1 MANEEKKK
9 FKDTVVGKLFQPKKK
24 EEAPAAKK
32 SFGDAFKE
40 ARKAQG
46 ADGEF
51 SWNGKK
57 YNTKYKEE
65 VGLKTS
71 PVPKPRPTKSA
82 EPGPVAKKG
91 QTESAAPSALAT
103 TTTSLTGRGKA
114 PGSSGLRPVV
124 TNQRG
129 PSSRPVLKTSK
140 LPTDAKIDAK
150 DKSGRSQKGRPIRK
164 LPPKVAKL
172 DKVPKVEVPET
183 KEAPKDKSGRSQK
196 GRPVVRTSVPKV
208 VNIQPKDKSGRGPS
222 SRPVLK
228 TSVPKVV
235 NVKLKDKSGRSQKG
249 RPVLK
254 TDVPKVT
261 KVTKVD
267 KSGRGPKTRPVVK
280 TTVPKVT
287 TPKVPKVTTRTSG
300 PKTRP
305 VLKLTPEMR
314 VQPQQL
320 TDTSD
325 IKDKLKGGAFSSA
338 LKLVAKRVPFLGA
351 LVPDKMGDGTIK
363 SGVIEKAKEMDRLK
377 KKRRPTPDGQK
388 TPGQPEPQPEK
399 QSGFRG
405 PRGETKLEMR
415 KKGYFW
421 NQSDKEWK
429 KTQESEARTGM
440 KYGGR
445 VQSKAYGGR
454 IKTTNKSRGGGAA
467 TKGTS
472 FKGSF

>member
-82 EPGPVAKKG
+82 EPDPVAKKG

-103 TTTSLTGRGKA
+103 TTTSLTGRGNA
-114 PGSSGLRPVV
+114 PGSSGLKPVV
-124 TNQRG
+124 TNRRG
-129 PSSRPVLKTSK
+129 PSTRPVLKTSK
-140 LPTDAKIDAK
+140 LPTDAKK
-150 DKSGRSQKGRPIRK
+150 
-164 LPPKVAKL
+164 PPA
-172 DKVPKVEVPET
+172 PKAD
-183 KEAPKDKSGRSQK
+183 APKDKSGRSQK
-196 GRPVVRTSVPKV
+196 GRPVVKTSVPKV

-314 VQPQQL
+314 VQPKA
-320 TDTSD
+320 TDMSD
-325 IKDKLKGGAFSSA
+325 VKDKLKGNLLSSA
-338 LKLVAKRVPFLGA
+338 LKAVSKRVPFLGA

-445 VQSKAYGGR
+445 VQSKAHGGR

>member
-71 PVPKPRPTKSA
+71 PVPKPRPKKSA
-82 EPGPVAKKG
+82 EPDPVAKKG

-103 TTTSLTGRGKA
+103 TTTSLTGRGNA
-114 PGSSGLRPVV
+114 PGSSGLKPVV
-124 TNQRG
+124 TNRRG
-129 PSSRPVLKTSK
+129 PSTRPVLKTSK
-140 LPTDAKIDAK
+140 LPTDAKIDA
-150 DKSGRSQKGRPIRK
+150 
-164 LPPKVAKL
+164 
-172 DKVPKVEVPET
+172 
-183 KEAPKDKSGRSQK
+183 KDKSGRSQK

-261 KVTKVD
+261 KVTKMD
-267 KSGRGPKTRPVVK
+267 KSGRGQKTRHVR

-287 TPKVPKVTTRTSG
+287 APKVQK
-300 PKTRP
+300 
-305 VLKLTPEMR
+305 
-314 VQPQQL
+314 L

-338 LKLVAKRVPFLGA
+338 LKLFAKKVPYLGS

-445 VQSKAYGGR
+445 VQSKAHGGR

>member
-71 PVPKPRPTKSA
+71 PVPKPRPKKSA
-82 EPGPVAKKG
+82 EPDPVAKKG

-103 TTTSLTGRGKA
+103 TTTSLTGRGNA
-114 PGSSGLRPVV
+114 PGSSGLKPVV
-124 TNQRG
+124 TNRRG
-129 PSSRPVLKTSK
+129 PSTRPVLKTSK
-140 LPTDAKIDAK
+140 LPTDAKK
-150 DKSGRSQKGRPIRK
+150 
-164 LPPKVAKL
+164 PPA
-172 DKVPKVEVPET
+172 PKAD
-183 KEAPKDKSGRSQK
+183 APKDKSGRSQK

-235 NVKLKDKSGRSQKG
+235 NVKLKDNSGRSQKG

-261 KVTKVD
+261 KLDKVD

-338 LKLVAKRVPFLGA
+338 LKLFAKRVPFLGS

-445 VQSKAYGGR
+445 VQSKAHGGR

>member
-82 EPGPVAKKG
+82 EPDPVAKKG

-103 TTTSLTGRGKA
+103 TTTSLTGRGNA
-114 PGSSGLRPVV
+114 PGSSGLKPVV
-124 TNQRG
+124 TNRRG
-129 PSSRPVLKTSK
+129 PSTRPVLKTSK
-140 LPTDAKIDAK
+140 LPTDAKK
-150 DKSGRSQKGRPIRK
+150 
-164 LPPKVAKL
+164 PPA
-172 DKVPKVEVPET
+172 PKAD
-183 KEAPKDKSGRSQK
+183 APKDKSGRSQK
-196 GRPVVRTSVPKV
+196 GRPVVKTSVPKV
-208 VNIQPKDKSGRGPS
+208 VNVQPKDKSGRGPS

-314 VQPQQL
+314 VQPKA
-320 TDTSD
+320 TDMSD
-325 IKDKLKGGAFSSA
+325 VKDKLKGNLLSSA
-338 LKLVAKRVPFLGA
+338 LKAVSKRVPFLGA

-445 VQSKAYGGR
+445 VQSKAHGGR

-467 TKGTS
+467 TKGTG

>member
-82 EPGPVAKKG
+82 EPDPVAKKG

-103 TTTSLTGRGKA
+103 TTTSLTGRGNA
-114 PGSSGLRPVV
+114 PGSSGLKPVV
-124 TNQRG
+124 TNRRG
-129 PSSRPVLKTSK
+129 PSTRPVLKTSK

-267 KSGRGPKTRPVVK
+267 KSGRGQKTRHVR
-280 TTVPKVT
+280 TTVPKVAA
-287 TPKVPKVTTRTSG
+287 PKVPKVTTRTSG

-314 VQPQQL
+314 VQPQKL

-325 IKDKLKGGAFSSA
+325 IKDKLKGNLLSSA
-338 LKLVAKRVPFLGA
+338 LKAVSKRVPFLGA

-445 VQSKAYGGR
+445 VQSKAHGGR

>member
-71 PVPKPRPTKSA
+71 PVPKPRPKKSA
-82 EPGPVAKKG
+82 EPDPVAKKG

-103 TTTSLTGRGKA
+103 TTTSLTGRGNA
-114 PGSSGLRPVV
+114 PGSSGLKPVV
-124 TNQRG
+124 TNRRG
-129 PSSRPVLKTSK
+129 PSTRPVLKTSK
-140 LPTDAKIDAK
+140 LPTDAKK
-150 DKSGRSQKGRPIRK
+150 
-164 LPPKVAKL
+164 PPA
-172 DKVPKVEVPET
+172 PKAD
-183 KEAPKDKSGRSQK
+183 APKDKSGRSQK

-235 NVKLKDKSGRSQKG
+235 NVKLKDNSGRSQKG

-338 LKLVAKRVPFLGA
+338 LKLFAKRVPFLGS

-445 VQSKAYGGR
+445 VQSKAHGGR

-467 TKGTS
+467 TKGTG

>member
-71 PVPKPRPTKSA
+71 PVPKPRPKKSA
-82 EPGPVAKKG
+82 EPDPVAKKG

-103 TTTSLTGRGKA
+103 TTTSLTGRGNA
-114 PGSSGLRPVV
+114 PGSSGLKPVV

-129 PSSRPVLKTSK
+129 PSSRPVLRTSK

-150 DKSGRSQKGRPIRK
+150 DKSGRSQKGRP
-164 LPPKVAKL
+164 
-172 DKVPKVEVPET
+172 
-183 KEAPKDKSGRSQK
+183 
-196 GRPVVRTSVPKV
+196 VVKTSVPKV
-208 VNIQPKDKSGRGPS
+208 VNIQPKDKSGRGPN

-261 KVTKVD
+261 KLDKVPKVETKESAKD
-267 KSGRGPKTRPVVK
+267 KSGRGQKTRHVRIPSKVAAPKVQK
-280 TTVPKVT
+280 LDKSGRGQKTRHVRTTVPKVT
-287 TPKVPKVTTRTSG
+287 ATKVQK
-300 PKTRP
+300 
-305 VLKLTPEMR
+305 
-314 VQPQQL
+314 L

-325 IKDKLKGGAFSSA
+325 IKDKLKGNLLSSA
-338 LKLVAKRVPFLGA
+338 LKVGLRRVPYLGA
-351 LVPDKMGDGTIK
+351 LVPDKMGDGTRK
-363 SGVIEKAKEMDRLK
+363 TGVEEKQAKYNRDK

-440 KYGGR
+440 KSGGR
-445 VQSKAYGGR
+445 VQSKAHGGR

-467 TKGTS
+467 TKGTG

>member
-71 PVPKPRPTKSA
+71 PVPKPRPKKSA
-82 EPGPVAKKG
+82 EPDPVAKKG

-103 TTTSLTGRGKA
+103 TTTSLTGRGNA
-114 PGSSGLRPVV
+114 PGSSGLKPVV
-124 TNQRG
+124 TNRRG
-129 PSSRPVLKTSK
+129 PSTRPVLKTSK
-140 LPTDAKIDAK
+140 LPTDAKK
-150 DKSGRSQKGRPIRK
+150 
-164 LPPKVAKL
+164 PPA
-172 DKVPKVEVPET
+172 PKAD
-183 KEAPKDKSGRSQK
+183 APKDKSGRSQK

-261 KVTKVD
+261 KLDKVD
-267 KSGRGPKTRPVVK
+267 KSGRGQKTRHVR
-280 TTVPKVT
+280 TTVPKVAA
-287 TPKVPKVTTRTSG
+287 PKVPKVTTRTSG

-305 VLKLTPEMR
+305 VLKTTVPKVAAPK
-314 VQPQQL
+314 VQKL

-338 LKLVAKRVPFLGA
+338 LKLFAKRVPFLGS

-445 VQSKAYGGR
+445 VQSKAHGGR

>member
-82 EPGPVAKKG
+82 EPDPVAKKG

-103 TTTSLTGRGKA
+103 TTTSLTGRGNA
-114 PGSSGLRPVV
+114 PGSSGLKPVV
-124 TNQRG
+124 TNRRG
-129 PSSRPVLKTSK
+129 PSTRPVLKTSK
-140 LPTDAKIDAK
+140 LPTDAKK
-150 DKSGRSQKGRPIRK
+150 
-164 LPPKVAKL
+164 PPA
-172 DKVPKVEVPET
+172 PKAD
-183 KEAPKDKSGRSQK
+183 APKDKSGRSQK
-196 GRPVVRTSVPKV
+196 GRPVVKTSVPKV
-208 VNIQPKDKSGRGPS
+208 ANVQPKDKSGRGPN

-338 LKLVAKRVPFLGA
+338 LKLFAKRVPFLGS

-445 VQSKAYGGR
+445 VQSKAHGGR

>member
-82 EPGPVAKKG
+82 EPDPVAKKG

-103 TTTSLTGRGKA
+103 TTTSLTGRGNA
-114 PGSSGLRPVV
+114 PGSSGLKPVV
-124 TNQRG
+124 TNRRG
-129 PSSRPVLKTSK
+129 PSTRPVLKTSK
-140 LPTDAKIDAK
+140 LPTDAKK
-150 DKSGRSQKGRPIRK
+150 
-164 LPPKVAKL
+164 PPA
-172 DKVPKVEVPET
+172 PKAD
-183 KEAPKDKSGRSQK
+183 APKDKSGRSQK
-196 GRPVVRTSVPKV
+196 GRPVVKTSVPKV

-338 LKLVAKRVPFLGA
+338 LKLFAKRVPFLGS

-445 VQSKAYGGR
+445 VQSKAHGGR

>member
-32 SFGDAFKE
+32 SFGDAFRE

-82 EPGPVAKKG
+82 EPDPVAKKG

-103 TTTSLTGRGKA
+103 TTTSLTGRGNA
-114 PGSSGLRPVV
+114 PGSSGLKPVV
-124 TNQRG
+124 TNRRG
-129 PSSRPVLKTSK
+129 PSTRPVLKTSK
-140 LPTDAKIDAK
+140 LPTDAKK
-150 DKSGRSQKGRPIRK
+150 
-164 LPPKVAKL
+164 PPA
-172 DKVPKVEVPET
+172 PKAD
-183 KEAPKDKSGRSQK
+183 APKDKSGRSQK
-196 GRPVVRTSVPKV
+196 GRPVVKTSVPKV
-208 VNIQPKDKSGRGPS
+208 VNVQPKDKSGRGPN

-235 NVKLKDKSGRSQKG
+235 NVKLKDN
-249 RPVLK
+249 
-254 TDVPKVT
+254 
-261 KVTKVD
+261 
-267 KSGRGPKTRPVVK
+267 SGRGPKARPVVK

-314 VQPQQL
+314 VQPKA
-320 TDTSD
+320 TDMSD
-325 IKDKLKGGAFSSA
+325 VKDKLKGNLLSSA
-338 LKLVAKRVPFLGA
+338 LKAVSKRVPFLGA
-351 LVPDKMGDGTIK
+351 LVPDKMGDGTK
-363 SGVIEKAKEMDRLK
+363 KTGIEEKQAKYNRDK

-445 VQSKAYGGR
+445 VQSKAHGGR

-467 TKGTS
+467 TKGTG

>member
-71 PVPKPRPTKSA
+71 PVPKPRPKKSA
-82 EPGPVAKKG
+82 EPDPVAKKG

-103 TTTSLTGRGKA
+103 TTTSLTGRGNA
-114 PGSSGLRPVV
+114 PGSSGLKPVV
-124 TNQRG
+124 TNRRG
-129 PSSRPVLKTSK
+129 PSTRPVLKTSK
-140 LPTDAKIDAK
+140 LPTDAKK
-150 DKSGRSQKGRPIRK
+150 
-164 LPPKVAKL
+164 PPA
-172 DKVPKVEVPET
+172 PKAD
-183 KEAPKDKSGRSQK
+183 APKDKSGRSQK

-235 NVKLKDKSGRSQKG
+235 NVKLKDNSGRSQKG

-261 KVTKVD
+261 KLDKVD
-267 KSGRGPKTRPVVK
+267 KSGRGQKTRHVR
-280 TTVPKVT
+280 TTVPKVAA
-287 TPKVPKVTTRTSG
+287 PKVPKVTTRTSG

-445 VQSKAYGGR
+445 VQSKAHGGR

>member
-71 PVPKPRPTKSA
+71 PVPKPRPKKSA
-82 EPGPVAKKG
+82 EPDPVAKKG

-103 TTTSLTGRGKA
+103 TTTSLTGRGNA
-114 PGSSGLRPVV
+114 PGSSGLKPVV
-124 TNQRG
+124 TNRRG
-129 PSSRPVLKTSK
+129 PSTRPVLKTSK

-150 DKSGRSQKGRPIRK
+150 DKSGRGQKTRHVRTPS
-164 LPPKVAKL
+164 KVTAP
-172 DKVPKVEVPET
+172 KVPKVEVPET

-267 KSGRGPKTRPVVK
+267 KSGRGQKTRHVR
-280 TTVPKVT
+280 TTVPKVAA
-287 TPKVPKVTTRTSG
+287 PKVQK
-300 PKTRP
+300 
-305 VLKLTPEMR
+305 
-314 VQPQQL
+314 L

-338 LKLVAKRVPFLGA
+338 LKLFAKKVPYLGS

-445 VQSKAYGGR
+445 VQSKAHGGR

>member
-82 EPGPVAKKG
+82 EPDPVAKKG

-103 TTTSLTGRGKA
+103 TTTSLTGRGNA
-114 PGSSGLRPVV
+114 PGSSGLKPVV
-124 TNQRG
+124 TNRRG
-129 PSSRPVLKTSK
+129 PSTRPVLKTSK
-140 LPTDAKIDAK
+140 LPTDAKK
-150 DKSGRSQKGRPIRK
+150 
-164 LPPKVAKL
+164 PPA
-172 DKVPKVEVPET
+172 PKAD
-183 KEAPKDKSGRSQK
+183 APKDKSGRSQK

-338 LKLVAKRVPFLGA
+338 LKLFARKVPYLGS

-445 VQSKAYGGR
+445 VQSKAHGGR

>member
-82 EPGPVAKKG
+82 EPDPVAKKG

-103 TTTSLTGRGKA
+103 TTTSLTGRGNA

-124 TNQRG
+124 TNRRG
-129 PSSRPVLKTSK
+129 PSTRPVLKTSK

-150 DKSGRSQKGRPIRK
+150 DKSGRGQKTRHVRTPS
-164 LPPKVAKL
+164 KVTAP
-172 DKVPKVEVPET
+172 KVPKVEVPET

-208 VNIQPKDKSGRGPS
+208 VNVQPKDKSGRGPS

-261 KVTKVD
+261 AD
-267 KSGRGPKTRPVVK
+267 KSGRGQKTRHVR
-280 TTVPKVT
+280 TTVPKVAA
-287 TPKVPKVTTRTSG
+287 PKVQK
-300 PKTRP
+300 
-305 VLKLTPEMR
+305 
-314 VQPQQL
+314 L

-338 LKLVAKRVPFLGA
+338 LKLFARKVPYIGSLI
-351 LVPDKMGDGTIK
+351 PDKMGDGTIK

-445 VQSKAYGGR
+445 VQSKAHGGR

-467 TKGTS
+467 TKGTG

>member
-82 EPGPVAKKG
+82 EPDPVAKKG

-103 TTTSLTGRGKA
+103 TTTSLTGRGNA
-114 PGSSGLRPVV
+114 PGSSGLKPVV
-124 TNQRG
+124 TNRRG
-129 PSSRPVLKTSK
+129 PSTRPVLKTSK
-140 LPTDAKIDAK
+140 LPTDAKK
-150 DKSGRSQKGRPIRK
+150 
-164 LPPKVAKL
+164 PPA
-172 DKVPKVEVPET
+172 PKAD
-183 KEAPKDKSGRSQK
+183 APKDKSGRSQK
-196 GRPVVRTSVPKV
+196 GRPVVKTSVPKV
-208 VNIQPKDKSGRGPS
+208 VNVQPKDKSGRGPN

-235 NVKLKDKSGRSQKG
+235 NVKLKDN
-249 RPVLK
+249 
-254 TDVPKVT
+254 
-261 KVTKVD
+261 
-267 KSGRGPKTRPVVK
+267 SGRGPKARPVVK

-314 VQPQQL
+314 VQPKA
-320 TDTSD
+320 TDMSD
-325 IKDKLKGGAFSSA
+325 VKDKLKGNLLSSA
-338 LKLVAKRVPFLGA
+338 LKAVSKRVPFLGA
-351 LVPDKMGDGTIK
+351 LVPDKMGDGTK
-363 SGVIEKAKEMDRLK
+363 KTGIEEKQAKYNRDK

-445 VQSKAYGGR
+445 VQSKAHGGR

-467 TKGTS
+467 TKGTG

>member
-1 MANEEKKK
+1 MK
-9 FKDTVVGKLFQPKKK
+9 
-24 EEAPAAKK
+24 
-32 SFGDAFKE
+32 
-40 ARKAQG
+40 
-46 ADGEF
+46 
-51 SWNGKK
+51 
-57 YNTKYKEE
+57 
-65 VGLKTS
+65 
-71 PVPKPRPTKSA
+71 
-82 EPGPVAKKG
+82 
-91 QTESAAPSALAT
+91 
-103 TTTSLTGRGKA
+103 
-114 PGSSGLRPVV
+114 
-124 TNQRG
+124 
-129 PSSRPVLKTSK
+129 
-140 LPTDAKIDAK
+140 
-150 DKSGRSQKGRPIRK
+150 
-164 LPPKVAKL
+164 
-172 DKVPKVEVPET
+172 
-183 KEAPKDKSGRSQK
+183 
-196 GRPVVRTSVPKV
+196 TSVPKV
-208 VNIQPKDKSGRGPS
+208 ANVQPKDKSGRGPN

-314 VQPQQL
+314 VQPKA
-320 TDTSD
+320 TDMSD
-325 IKDKLKGGAFSSA
+325 VKDKLKGNLLSSA
-338 LKLVAKRVPFLGA
+338 LKAVSKRVPFLGA

-445 VQSKAYGGR
+445 VQSKAHGGR

>member
-71 PVPKPRPTKSA
+71 PVPKPRPKKSA
-82 EPGPVAKKG
+82 EPDPVAKKG

-103 TTTSLTGRGKA
+103 TTTSLTGRGNA
-114 PGSSGLRPVV
+114 PGSSGLKPVV
-124 TNQRG
+124 TNRRG
-129 PSSRPVLKTSK
+129 PSTRPVLKTSK
-140 LPTDAKIDAK
+140 LPTDAKK
-150 DKSGRSQKGRPIRK
+150 
-164 LPPKVAKL
+164 PPA
-172 DKVPKVEVPET
+172 PKAD
-183 KEAPKDKSGRSQK
+183 APKDKSGRSQK
-196 GRPVVRTSVPKV
+196 GRPVVKTSVPKV
-208 VNIQPKDKSGRGPS
+208 VNVQPKDKSGRGPN

-235 NVKLKDKSGRSQKG
+235 NVKLK
-249 RPVLK
+249 
-254 TDVPKVT
+254 
-261 KVTKVD
+261 D

-314 VQPQQL
+314 VQPKA
-320 TDTSD
+320 TDMSD
-325 IKDKLKGGAFSSA
+325 VKDKLKGNLLSSA
-338 LKLVAKRVPFLGA
+338 LKAVSKRVPFLGA
-351 LVPDKMGDGTIK
+351 LVPDKMGDGTK
-363 SGVIEKAKEMDRLK
+363 KTGIEEKQAKYNRDK

-445 VQSKAYGGR
+445 VQSKAHGGR

-467 TKGTS
+467 TKGTG

>member
-71 PVPKPRPTKSA
+71 PVPKPRPKKSA
-82 EPGPVAKKG
+82 EPDPVAKKG

-103 TTTSLTGRGKA
+103 TTTSLTGRGNV

-150 DKSGRSQKGRPIRK
+150 DKSGRGQKTRHVRTPS
-164 LPPKVAKL
+164 KVTAP
-172 DKVPKVEVPET
+172 KVPKVEVPET

-208 VNIQPKDKSGRGPS
+208 VNVQPKDKSGRGPS

-261 KVTKVD
+261 KLDKVD
-267 KSGRGPKTRPVVK
+267 KSGRGQKTRHVR
-280 TTVPKVT
+280 TTVPKVAA
-287 TPKVPKVTTRTSG
+287 PKVQK
-300 PKTRP
+300 
-305 VLKLTPEMR
+305 
-314 VQPQQL
+314 L

-338 LKLVAKRVPFLGA
+338 LKLFARKVPYIGSLI
-351 LVPDKMGDGTIK
+351 PDKMGDGTIK

-445 VQSKAYGGR
+445 VQSKAHGGR

>member
-82 EPGPVAKKG
+82 EPDPVAKKG

-103 TTTSLTGRGKA
+103 TTTSLTGRGNA
-114 PGSSGLRPVV
+114 PGSSGLKPVV
-124 TNQRG
+124 TNRRG
-129 PSSRPVLKTSK
+129 PSTRPVLKTSK
-140 LPTDAKIDAK
+140 LPTDAKK
-150 DKSGRSQKGRPIRK
+150 
-164 LPPKVAKL
+164 PPA
-172 DKVPKVEVPET
+172 PKAD
-183 KEAPKDKSGRSQK
+183 APKDKSGRSQK

-208 VNIQPKDKSGRGPS
+208 VNVQPKDKSGRGPS

-235 NVKLKDKSGRSQKG
+235 NVKLKDNSGRSQKG

-267 KSGRGPKTRPVVK
+267 KSGRGQKTRHVR
-280 TTVPKVT
+280 TTVPKVAA
-287 TPKVPKVTTRTSG
+287 PKVPKVTTRTSG

-314 VQPQQL
+314 VQPQKL

-338 LKLVAKRVPFLGA
+338 LKLFARKVPYLGSF
-351 LVPDKMGDGTIK
+351 VPDKMGDGTIK

-445 VQSKAYGGR
+445 VQSKAHGGR

>member
-71 PVPKPRPTKSA
+71 PVPKPRPKKSA
-82 EPGPVAKKG
+82 EPDPVAKKG

-103 TTTSLTGRGKA
+103 TTTSLTGRGNA
-114 PGSSGLRPVV
+114 PGSSGLKPVV
-124 TNQRG
+124 TNRRG
-129 PSSRPVLKTSK
+129 PSTRPALKTSK
-140 LPTDAKIDAK
+140 LPTDAKK
-150 DKSGRSQKGRPIRK
+150 
-164 LPPKVAKL
+164 PPA
-172 DKVPKVEVPET
+172 PKAD
-183 KEAPKDKSGRSQK
+183 APKDKSGRSQK
-196 GRPVVRTSVPKV
+196 GRPVVKTSVPKV
-208 VNIQPKDKSGRGPS
+208 VNVQPKDKSGRGPS

-261 KVTKVD
+261 KLDKVD
-267 KSGRGPKTRPVVK
+267 KSGRGQKTRHVR
-280 TTVPKVT
+280 TTVPKVAA
-287 TPKVPKVTTRTSG
+287 PKVPKVTTRTSG

-305 VLKLTPEMR
+305 VLKTTVPKVAAPK
-314 VQPQQL
+314 VQKL

-445 VQSKAYGGR
+445 VQSKAHGGR

>member
-82 EPGPVAKKG
+82 EPDPVAKKG

-103 TTTSLTGRGKA
+103 TTTSLTGRGNA
-114 PGSSGLRPVV
+114 PGSSGLKPVV
-124 TNQRG
+124 TNRRG
-129 PSSRPVLKTSK
+129 PSTRPVLKTSK
-140 LPTDAKIDAK
+140 LPTDAKK
-150 DKSGRSQKGRPIRK
+150 
-164 LPPKVAKL
+164 PPA
-172 DKVPKVEVPET
+172 PKAD
-183 KEAPKDKSGRSQK
+183 APKDKSGRSQK

-235 NVKLKDKSGRSQKG
+235 NVKLKDNSGRSQKG

-261 KVTKVD
+261 KLDKVD
-267 KSGRGPKTRPVVK
+267 KSGRGQKTRHVR
-280 TTVPKVT
+280 TTVPKVAA
-287 TPKVPKVTTRTSG
+287 PKVPKVTTRTSG

-338 LKLVAKRVPFLGA
+338 LKLFARKVPYIGSLI
-351 LVPDKMGDGTIK
+351 PDKMGDGTIK

-445 VQSKAYGGR
+445 VQSKAHGGR

>member
-82 EPGPVAKKG
+82 EPDPVAKKG

-103 TTTSLTGRGKA
+103 TTTSLTGRGNA
-114 PGSSGLRPVV
+114 PGSSGLKPVV
-124 TNQRG
+124 TNRRG
-129 PSSRPVLKTSK
+129 PSTRPVLKTSK
-140 LPTDAKIDAK
+140 LPTDAKK
-150 DKSGRSQKGRPIRK
+150 
-164 LPPKVAKL
+164 PPA
-172 DKVPKVEVPET
+172 PKAD
-183 KEAPKDKSGRSQK
+183 APKDKSGRSQK
-196 GRPVVRTSVPKV
+196 GRPVVKTSVPKV
-208 VNIQPKDKSGRGPS
+208 VNVQPKDKSGRGPN

-314 VQPQQL
+314 VQPKA
-320 TDTSD
+320 TDMSD
-325 IKDKLKGGAFSSA
+325 VKDKLKGNLLSSA
-338 LKLVAKRVPFLGA
+338 LKAVSKRVPFLGA

-445 VQSKAYGGR
+445 VQSKAHGGR

>member
-82 EPGPVAKKG
+82 EPDPVAKKG

-103 TTTSLTGRGKA
+103 TTTSLTGRGNA
-114 PGSSGLRPVV
+114 PGSSGLKPVV
-124 TNQRG
+124 TNRRG
-129 PSSRPVLKTSK
+129 PSTHPVLKTSK

-150 DKSGRSQKGRPIRK
+150 KPPAPKADAAKDKSGRSQKGRAVRK
-164 LPPKVAKL
+164 LPPKINKL
-172 DKVPKVEVPET
+172 DKVPKLEVPET
-183 KEAPKDKSGRSQK
+183 KEAPKDKSGRGQ
-196 GRPVVRTSVPKV
+196 
-208 VNIQPKDKSGRGPS
+208 
-222 SRPVLK
+222 
-228 TSVPKVV
+228 
-235 NVKLKDKSGRSQKG
+235 
-249 RPVLK
+249 
-254 TDVPKVT
+254 
-261 KVTKVD
+261 
-267 KSGRGPKTRPVVK
+267 KTRHVR

-287 TPKVPKVTTRTSG
+287 ATKVQK
-300 PKTRP
+300 
-305 VLKLTPEMR
+305 
-314 VQPQQL
+314 L

-325 IKDKLKGGAFSSA
+325 IKDKLKGGALTSA

-351 LVPDKMGDGTIK
+351 LVPDKMGDGTRK
-363 SGVIEKAKEMDRLK
+363 TGVEEKQAKYNRDK

-440 KYGGR
+440 KSGGR
-445 VQSKAYGGR
+445 VQSKAHGGR

-467 TKGTS
+467 TKGTG

>member
-71 PVPKPRPTKSA
+71 PVPKPRPKKSA
-82 EPGPVAKKG
+82 EPDPVAKKG

-103 TTTSLTGRGKA
+103 TTTSLTGRGNA
-114 PGSSGLRPVV
+114 PGSSGLKPVV
-124 TNQRG
+124 TNRRG
-129 PSSRPVLKTSK
+129 PSTRPVLKTSK
-140 LPTDAKIDAK
+140 LPTDAKK
-150 DKSGRSQKGRPIRK
+150 
-164 LPPKVAKL
+164 PPA
-172 DKVPKVEVPET
+172 PKAD
-183 KEAPKDKSGRSQK
+183 APKDKSGRSQK

-235 NVKLKDKSGRSQKG
+235 NVKLKDNSGRSQKG

-261 KVTKVD
+261 KLDKVD
-267 KSGRGPKTRPVVK
+267 KSGRGQKTRHVR
-280 TTVPKVT
+280 TTVPKVAA
-287 TPKVPKVTTRTSG
+287 PKVPKVTTRTSG

-305 VLKLTPEMR
+305 VLKTTVPKVAAPK
-314 VQPQQL
+314 VQKL

-445 VQSKAYGGR
+445 VQSKAHGGR

>member
-82 EPGPVAKKG
+82 EPDPVAKKG

-103 TTTSLTGRGKA
+103 TTTSLTGRGNA
-114 PGSSGLRPVV
+114 PGSSGLKPVV
-124 TNQRG
+124 TNRRG
-129 PSSRPVLKTSK
+129 PSTRPVLKTSK

-208 VNIQPKDKSGRGPS
+208 VNVQPKDKSGRGPS

-267 KSGRGPKTRPVVK
+267 KSGRGQKTRHVR
-280 TTVPKVT
+280 TTVPKVAA
-287 TPKVPKVTTRTSG
+287 PKVQK
-300 PKTRP
+300 
-305 VLKLTPEMR
+305 
-314 VQPQQL
+314 L

-338 LKLVAKRVPFLGA
+338 LKLFARKVPYLGSF
-351 LVPDKMGDGTIK
+351 VPDKMGDGTIK

-445 VQSKAYGGR
+445 VQSKAHGGR

>member
-1 MANEEKKK
+1 
-9 FKDTVVGKLFQPKKK
+9 
-24 EEAPAAKK
+24 
-32 SFGDAFKE
+32 
-40 ARKAQG
+40 
-46 ADGEF
+46 
-51 SWNGKK
+51 
-57 YNTKYKEE
+57 
-65 VGLKTS
+65 
-71 PVPKPRPTKSA
+71 
-82 EPGPVAKKG
+82 
-91 QTESAAPSALAT
+91 
-103 TTTSLTGRGKA
+103 
-114 PGSSGLRPVV
+114 
-124 TNQRG
+124 
-129 PSSRPVLKTSK
+129 
-140 LPTDAKIDAK
+140 
-150 DKSGRSQKGRPIRK
+150 
-164 LPPKVAKL
+164 
-172 DKVPKVEVPET
+172 
-183 KEAPKDKSGRSQK
+183 
-196 GRPVVRTSVPKV
+196 VRTSVPKV

-235 NVKLKDKSGRSQKG
+235 NVKLKDNSGRSQKG

-261 KVTKVD
+261 KLDKVD
-267 KSGRGPKTRPVVK
+267 KSGRGQKTRHVR
-280 TTVPKVT
+280 TTVPKVAA
-287 TPKVPKVTTRTSG
+287 PKVPKVTTRTSG

-314 VQPQQL
+314 VQPQKL

-338 LKLVAKRVPFLGA
+338 LKLFAKRVPFLGS

-445 VQSKAYGGR
+445 VQSKAHGGR

>member
-71 PVPKPRPTKSA
+71 PVPKPRPKKSA
-82 EPGPVAKKG
+82 EPDPVAKKG

-103 TTTSLTGRGKA
+103 TTTSLTGRGNA
-114 PGSSGLRPVV
+114 PGSSGLKPVV
-124 TNQRG
+124 TNRRG
-129 PSSRPVLKTSK
+129 PSTRPVLKTSK
-140 LPTDAKIDAK
+140 LPTDAKK
-150 DKSGRSQKGRPIRK
+150 
-164 LPPKVAKL
+164 PPA
-172 DKVPKVEVPET
+172 PKAD
-183 KEAPKDKSGRSQK
+183 APKDKSGRSQK
-196 GRPVVRTSVPKV
+196 GRPVVKTSVPKV
-208 VNIQPKDKSGRGPS
+208 VNVQPKDKSGRGPN

-445 VQSKAYGGR
+445 VQSKAHGGR

-472 FKGSF
+472 FKGSL

>member
-82 EPGPVAKKG
+82 EPDPVAKKG

-103 TTTSLTGRGKA
+103 TTTSLTGRGNA
-114 PGSSGLRPVV
+114 PGSSGLKPVV
-124 TNQRG
+124 TNRRG
-129 PSSRPVLKTSK
+129 PSTRPVLKTSK
-140 LPTDAKIDAK
+140 LPTDAKK
-150 DKSGRSQKGRPIRK
+150 
-164 LPPKVAKL
+164 PPA
-172 DKVPKVEVPET
+172 PKAD
-183 KEAPKDKSGRSQK
+183 APKDKSGRSQK

-208 VNIQPKDKSGRGPS
+208 VNVQPKDKSGRGPS

-261 KVTKVD
+261 KLDKVD

-314 VQPQQL
+314 VQPKA

-338 LKLVAKRVPFLGA
+338 LKLFAKRVPFLGS

-445 VQSKAYGGR
+445 VQSKAHGGR